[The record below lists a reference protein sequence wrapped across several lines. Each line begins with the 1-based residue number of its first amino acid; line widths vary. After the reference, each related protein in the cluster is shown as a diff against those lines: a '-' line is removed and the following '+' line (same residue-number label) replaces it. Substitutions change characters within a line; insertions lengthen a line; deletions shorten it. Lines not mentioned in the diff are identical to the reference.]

1 MRSDGTKARR
11 NGDFMDRFDEII
23 AKYRMVYD
31 HHTHTTYSHGKGS
44 IADNV
49 RVAAA
54 KGLKSIAITDHDT
67 LSGEEEKRAAAAAA
81 AKFLEGEHDFRN
93 FCRLEGYEH
102 TTVRRVERARLVR
115 RGRLVVFQIRGDGFL
130 HNMVRIILG
139 NLELAALG
147 KIRPEEIKELL
158 DTENRTRSD
167 GGRTFPACGL
177 WFWKVTYG
185 APIW

>member
-1 MRSDGTKARR
+1 
-11 NGDFMDRFDEII
+11 
-23 AKYRMVYD
+23 
-31 HHTHTTYSHGKGS
+31 
-44 IADNV
+44 
-49 RVAAA
+49 
-54 KGLKSIAITDHDT
+54 
-67 LSGEEEKRAAAAAA
+67 
-81 AKFLEGEHDFRN
+81 
-93 FCRLEGYEH
+93 
-102 TTVRRVERARLVR
+102 
-115 RGRLVVFQIRGDGFL
+115 
-130 HNMVRIILG
+130 MVRIILG